1 MKKYIFRNKETNDC
15 VVCNDAC
22 ARELWN
28 TGLYFNEGMV
38 DLTDH
43 YCNDLGEVLFD
54 KFGELRKDI
63 LIPLLEEYTIDAVLY
78 ALQEKQMKDIDKL
91 VDFGGERGL
100 FKEEEENVK

>member
-1 MKKYIFRNKETNDC
+1 MKKYIFRNKETNAC

-22 ARELWN
+22 AKELWE
-28 TGLYFNEGMV
+28 TGLYSSESIV

-43 YCNDLGEVLFD
+43 YCNDLGKVLFNNL
-54 KFGELRKDI
+54 GELRRDI
-63 LIPLLEEYTIDAVLY
+63 LEALLEEYTIDTVLY

-100 FKEEEENVK
+100 FKEEEESVK